1 MQKPRY
7 KLSALFGIL
16 VLAVVVAVISW
27 FAFGGFTAC
36 GAGCNPVSIFRF
48 R

>member
-7 KLSALFGIL
+7 KLSALFGIFL
-16 VLAVVVAVISW
+16 LAVFVAVISW
-27 FAFGGFTAC
+27 LAFAGFSAC
-36 GAGCNPVSIFRF
+36 GAGCSPVSIFRL